1 MKYTIR
7 HTFDKPGIFVGL
19 SVTLSERDS
28 PSDQE
33 ERLASIPGVKT
44 VSQVVQYE
52 VPVEPVKQ
60 VSSLDHQVTRSL
72 MKRQDDPGNFDF
84 TLAMGGIDKL
94 HEVNIKGNGIKVGF
108 VDTGI
113 DHNHPALGVGYGPG
127 KKIAGGYTFIADDG
141 TLVEGPDPF
150 ANCSEAHH
158 ATHVAG
164 QYSSANRT
172 KDSD

>member
-1 MKYTIR
+1 
-7 HTFDKPGIFVGL
+7 
-19 SVTLSERDS
+19 
-28 PSDQE
+28 
-33 ERLASIPGVKT
+33 
-44 VSQVVQYE
+44 
-52 VPVEPVKQ
+52 
-60 VSSLDHQVTRSL
+60 